1 MYEGRHWHPL
11 LSLEERIL
19 GDSCHEKFV
28 HAYLNSAIPTKFVHA
43 KDCRVYGTKATMYDM
58 YKFQMYQVPY
68 S

>member
-19 GDSCHEKFV
+19 GDSCHEKF
-28 HAYLNSAIPTKFVHA
+28 AHA